1 MPITDP
7 VADMLTCIRNANLA
21 FLERTE
27 MPHSKLKAEIAK
39 VLKAEGYID
48 DFSVVGADGAKPR
61 LRVTLRYAG
70 GRRRVITGIQRISKP
85 GLRVYAGREEVPLV
99 LGGLGISILTTP
111 KGVMT
116 GREARKQGIGGEVI
130 AHVW

>member
-1 MPITDP
+1 
-7 VADMLTCIRNANLA
+7 
-21 FLERTE
+21 
-27 MPHSKLKAEIAK
+27 MPHSKLKVEIAK
-39 VLKAEGYID
+39 VLKAEGYIE
-48 DFSVVGADGAKPR
+48 DFSVVGAEAAKPR

-85 GLRVYAGREEVPLV
+85 GLRVYSSREEIPQV